1 MSSSLRVDCHLTED
15 PRPHDLQEGFT
26 AKKST
31 STSTRLAAKW
41 NESVR
46 ELFQRRQPAE
56 VVTWQVLMRAGALPF
71 QYH

>member
-1 MSSSLRVDCHLTED
+1 M
-15 PRPHDLQEGFT
+15 

-31 STSTRLAAKW
+31 SLAAKW

-46 ELFQRRQPAE
+46 ELFQRRQPPE

-71 QYH
+71 QYFFYARSPPSPCWR